1 MDSLSVTAEQNK
13 EIPWSP
19 QAAVGL
25 LQAWHQAAKCY
36 TFQSMWCP
44 PKLQLPDSFTL
55 VPATVLVRKEK

>member
-19 QAAVGL
+19 QAVVGL

-44 PKLQLPDSFTL
+44 PKVTTP
-55 VPATVLVRKEK
+55 